1 MNLKQKYTVFFSEN
15 LKSYLS
21 PEDITDIK
29 NKIWF
34 NLRNNRNSLRLTD
47 IGLDYVKQADIRT
60 YEIEFPKD
68 LKLSAQVLIWL
79 DRYLESPYHLS
90 SKKIIVI
97 TEKSAIELHLFSG
110 DLQKYGVTKTLNKRL
125 SQNLHH

>member
-1 MNLKQKYTVFFSEN
+1 MNLKQKYTVFFSES

-21 PEDITDIK
+21 SEDITDIR

-34 NLRNNRNSLRLTD
+34 NLRNNSHSLRLTD
-47 IGLDYVKQADIRT
+47 IGLEYLTQADVRT

-79 DRYLESPYHLS
+79 DRYLESPYYLS

-97 TEKSAIELHLFSG
+97 TEKAALELHLFSG

-125 SQNLHH
+125 SQNLHQ